1 MERILILGKIEGRK
15 RREQQRMRWLDG
27 ITNSMD
33 KSLSKLWELVMDRE
47 AWHTAVHEVSELDTA
62 EPLNNSGGQVNTVGS
77 VGSGTFLRKLI
88 NQADCKSVWYFIGAQ
103 E

>member
-1 MERILILGKIEGRK
+1 MVGWHHGLSGHESEQAPGDGEGQESLAGCS
-15 RREQQRMRWLDG
+15 RE
-27 ITNSMD
+27 
-33 KSLSKLWELVMDRE
+33 
-47 AWHTAVHEVSELDTA
+47 ELDAA